1 MSISPGVE
9 RRSRRGVEKDRVQRQ
24 ARKDPAG
31 VLGRDG
37 ERMKRTGA
45 LVSFLLAAAT
55 LLSSCGADS
64 DLKKIF
70 DLEER
75 STRGAPPSTIEDL
88 KKGIAEYSRE
98 ADRTIKAT
106 ERIGT
111 YWRLLAVRYLERRM
125 YIEAYEAAKEALR
138 YFPDNTGLYYTI
150 GLGLSYQAKVDS
162 VGGAASQALRAERL
176 ASAEA
181 AYLRALEFNPR
192 YGRALYALSVLYVF
206 EMDRPEDAGPYLTR
220 LLSIET
226 RNVDAMFLLA
236 RVRYTEGRLE
246 EAANLYDSILATTK
260 VEEKR
265 KQAEE
270 NKKTVLDLLYE
281 GRPRP

>member
-1 MSISPGVE
+1 M
-9 RRSRRGVEKDRVQRQ
+9 R
-24 ARKDPAG
+24 
-31 VLGRDG
+31 
-37 ERMKRTGA
+37 RTG
-45 LVSFLLAAAT
+45 VSFALLLAAAA
-55 LLSSCGADS
+55 LLSSCGGDS

-75 STRGAPPSTIEDL
+75 STKGAPPSTIEDL
-88 KKGIAEYSRE
+88 KKGIAQYSRE
-98 ADRTIKAT
+98 ADRTIEAT

-111 YWRLLAVRYLERRM
+111 YWRLLSVRYMERRM

-150 GLGLSYQAKVDS
+150 GLGLSYQAKIDS
-162 VGGAASQALRAERL
+162 VGGVAAQAFRAERL
-176 ASAEA
+176 AAAEA
-181 AYLRALEFNPR
+181 SFLRALEFNPR

-206 EMDRPEDAGPYLTR
+206 ELDRPEDAGPHLTR

-226 RNVDAMFLLA
+226 QNVDAMFLLA
-236 RVRYTEGRLE
+236 RVRYSEGRLE
-246 EAANLYDSILATTK
+246 DAANLYDSILATTK

-270 NKKTVLDLLYE
+270 NKKIVLDLLYE

>member
-1 MSISPGVE
+1 
-9 RRSRRGVEKDRVQRQ
+9 
-24 ARKDPAG
+24 
-31 VLGRDG
+31 
-37 ERMKRTGA
+37 MKRTNVA
-45 LVSFLLAAAT
+45 VVLLLAVPV
-55 LLSSCGADS
+55 LLSSCGGDL

-75 STRGAPPSTIEDL
+75 STKGAPPSTIEDL

-98 ADRTIKAT
+98 ADRTIEAT
-106 ERIGT
+106 ERVGT
-111 YWRLLAVRYLERRM
+111 YWRLLSVRYMERKM

-150 GLGLSYQAKVDS
+150 GLGLSYQAKIDS
-162 VGGAASQALRAERL
+162 VGGLATQALRAERL

-192 YGRALYALSVLYVF
+192 YGRALYALAVLYVF
-206 EMDRPEDAGPYLTR
+206 DMDRPEDAGPYLTR

-246 EAANLYDSILATTK
+246 DAANLYDSILATTK

-265 KQAEE
+265 NQAEE
-270 NKKTVLDLLYE
+270 NKKIVLDLLYE
-281 GRPRP
+281 GKPRP